1 VTTLVD
7 SPDRWFGEWHF
18 RIFDVPVRVTLWFWL
33 IILII
38 GGEQGPGPMAAWI
51 STCFVSIL
59 LHELG
64 HVCAFRLFRERAEVV
79 LYLWGGLTI
88 PTHRLYSTL
97 PRFVVAL
104 AGPFTG
110 FCVAGATL
118 LAARW
123 SGALVQI
130 GFHLFLPVL
139 RVLPRTQAYSLWFV
153 LLNDL
158 LWVNFYWG
166 LINLLPVH
174 PLDGG
179 HAARAIFEQA
189 DPANGTRKAL
199 ILSAIVSGAIA
210 FFAVLAHSLYITLMF
225 TILAVSSLQLFDGG
239 GDRARAYR
247 SPRR

>member
-1 VTTLVD
+1 MTTLVD
-7 SPDRWFGEWHF
+7 SPDSWFGEWHF
-18 RIFDVPVRVTLWFWL
+18 RIFGIPVRVTLWFWL
-33 IILII
+33 VILLI

-51 STCFVSIL
+51 TVCFVSIL

-79 LYLWGGLTI
+79 LYGWGGLTI
-88 PTHRLYSTL
+88 PQRALYGTL

-110 FCVAGATL
+110 FLVAGATL
-118 LAARW
+118 LAANW
-123 SGALVQI
+123 SGASVQI

-139 RVLPRTQAYSLWFV
+139 RVLPRTPAYSLWYV
-153 LLNDL
+153 LINDL
-158 LWVNFYWG
+158 LWVNVYWG

-179 HAARAIFEQA
+179 HAARAVFEQA
-189 DPANGTRKAL
+189 DPANGPRKAL
-199 ILSAIVSGAIA
+199 ILSAIVSGGVA
-210 FFAVLAHSLYITLMF
+210 FFAVLEHSLYLTLMF
-225 TILAVSSLQLFDGG
+225 TILAVSSLQLLDSGG
-239 GDRARAYR
+239 ARTQAYR